1 MNEKEIEEIIR
12 NLGDISKRIEGTN
25 VLVTGGAGFLGSWIC
40 EVLVEQGAKVI
51 CLDNLASGLASNIR
65 DLNLNVMH
73 EDNFKF
79 VNHDISQPIFFDE
92 EEIDVVMHLAS
103 RASPFEFEKYPI
115 QILKANTLGIWVA
128 LGIAKKHNAR
138 FLYTSTSEI
147 YGDAKEIPTTEEY
160 RGNVNPIGPR
170 SCYDEAKRCG
180 ESYVIAYKMQHGLD
194 TRIAR
199 IFNTYGPR
207 MRAEGV
213 YGRVIPRFIEQALS
227 NKPITIFGDGSQTRS
242 FCYVTDQVEGL
253 LKHTFSFHKTLSFY
267 EKEPV
272 LRKSDNSFG
281 KAFLS
286 KKRFVL
292 KEKFKNEGGEVGE
305 EVVNIGSDKE
315 MTILELARLVK
326 ELTKSDSKIVFD
338 ELPKDDPL
346 RRKPDISKAKMILD
360 WEPKVEL
367 EEGLRRMIGWFEE
380 KES

>member
-1 MNEKEIEEIIR
+1 MKMNKEIEEIIE

-51 CLDNLASGLASNIR
+51 CLDNLASGLKSNISHLM
-65 DLNLNVMH
+65 DK
-73 EDNFKF
+73 DNFKF
-79 VNHDISQPIFFDE
+79 VQHDITKPIFFDE
-92 EEIDVVMHLAS
+92 PIDVVMYLAS

-128 LGIAKKHNAR
+128 LGIAKKHDAR

-147 YGDAKEIPTTEEY
+147 YGCAEEIPTTEDY
-160 RGNVNPIGPR
+160 RGNVNPVGPR

-253 LKHTFSFHKTLSFY
+253 LKL
-267 EKEPV
+267 
-272 LRKSDNSFG
+272 
-281 KAFLS
+281 AFLDEA
-286 KKRFVL
+286 K
-292 KEKFKNEGGEVGE
+292 G

-326 ELTKSDSKIVFD
+326 ELTKSDSEIVFD

-346 RRKPDISKAKMILD
+346 RRKPDISKAKRILN
-360 WEPKVEL
+360 WEPKVGL

>member
-1 MNEKEIEEIIR
+1 MIMNKEIEEIIN
-12 NLGDISKRIEGTN
+12 NLGDIFGSKNFEDKI

-40 EVLVEQGAKVI
+40 EALVEQGANVI
-51 CLDNLASGLASNIR
+51 CLDNLVSGLESNVSHLM
-65 DLNLNVMH
+65 DK
-73 EDNFKF
+73 DNFKF
-79 VNHDISQPIFFDE
+79 IQHDITQPIFFDE
-92 EEIDVVMHLAS
+92 RVDVVMHLAS

-138 FLYTSTSEI
+138 FLYTSTSEV
-147 YGDAKEIPTTEEY
+147 YGKAEEIPTSEEY

-194 TRIAR
+194 VRIAR

-253 LKHTFSFHKTLSFY
+253 LRLAYTFSFHK
-267 EKEPV
+267 
-272 LRKSDNSFG
+272 RKP
-281 KAFLS
+281 
-286 KKRFVL
+286 VL
-292 KEKFKNEGGEVGE
+292 KEKFKKEGGEVGG
-305 EVVNIGSDKE
+305 EVVNIGDDNE
-315 MTILELARLVK
+315 MTILELAELIR
-326 ELTKSDSKIVFD
+326 ELTNSSSEIVFG
-338 ELPKDDPL
+338 ELPKDDPP
-346 RRKPDISKAKMILD
+346 RRKPDITKAKKILG
-360 WEPKVEL
+360 WEPKVGL
-367 EEGLRRMIGWFEE
+367 EEGLLKMIKWFEE
-380 KES
+380 NKE

>member
-1 MNEKEIEEIIR
+1 MKKDIEEIIR
-12 NLGDISKRIEGTN
+12 NLGDISKSIEDKN

-51 CLDNLASGLASNIR
+51 CLDNLASGLKYNISSMMDIDTFR
-65 DLNLNVMH
+65 
-73 EDNFKF
+73 FIQ
-79 VNHDISQPIFFDE
+79 HDIAQPFFFDE
-92 EEIDVVMHLAS
+92 QIDVVMHLAS
-103 RASPFEFEKYPI
+103 RASPFEFDKFSI

-128 LGIAKKHNAR
+128 LGIAKKHAAK

-180 ESYVIAYKMQHGLD
+180 ESFVIAYRMQHGMD
-194 TRIAR
+194 TRTAR

-213 YGRVIPRFIEQALS
+213 YGRVIPRFVEQALS

-253 LKHTFSFHKTLSFY
+253 LKLTFSERAK
-267 EKEPV
+267 
-272 LRKSDNSFG
+272 G
-281 KAFLS
+281 
-286 KKRFVL
+286 
-292 KEKFKNEGGEVGE
+292 

-315 MTILELARLVK
+315 ITILELAKLVNA
-326 ELTKSDSKIVFD
+326 LTNSSSEMEFHP
-338 ELPKDDPL
+338 LPKDDPL
-346 RRKPDISKAKMILD
+346 RRKPDISKAKTLLD
-360 WEPKVEL
+360 WKPKVKL
-367 EEGLRRMIGWFEE
+367 EEGLRRIIEWFEA
-380 KES
+380 SQCFS